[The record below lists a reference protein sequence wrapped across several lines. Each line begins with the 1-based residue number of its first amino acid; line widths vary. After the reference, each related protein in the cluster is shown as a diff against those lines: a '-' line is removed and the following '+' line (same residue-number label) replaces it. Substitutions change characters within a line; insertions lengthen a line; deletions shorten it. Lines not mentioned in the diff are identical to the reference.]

1 MVRPLR
7 AHTRALSSAVLAATM
22 VAGAAIPAAA
32 VHASHHR
39 AAVVRAA
46 AVAASPADHA
56 KVSDRVEAAQVK
68 AAAAQRKRA
77 QIRWHLA
84 HDAATRARH
93 ALLHPSVASANRG
106 ALRKSLNALR
116 KHSKGQLPFGASVA
130 VAWAYHELGRPYSYG
145 SAGPYAF
152 DCSGLTRYVWGKAGV
167 WLDHY
172 SGAQLNE
179 GKRIASSSAAR
190 PGDILEFAGMGHVA
204 LYVGDGWMIEAPHSG
219 LSVWR
224 VPVPWRSIIGITRP
238 QA

>member
-7 AHTRALSSAVLAATM
+7 APTRALSSAVLAATM

-32 VHASHHR
+32 VHTSHHR
-39 AAVVRAA
+39 AAAVRVPA
-46 AVAASPADHA
+46 ADHT
-56 KVSDRVEAAQVK
+56 KVSDRVEAAQLKAK
-68 AAAAQRKRA
+68 AAQHKRA
-77 QIRWHLA
+77 QIRWHLS
-84 HDAATRARH
+84 HDAAARARH
-93 ALLHPSVASANRG
+93 ALLHPSVASSNRG
-106 ALRKSLNALR
+106 ALRKSLKALR

-130 VAWAYHELGRPYSYG
+130 VAWAYHEIGRPYSYG

-152 DCSGLTRYVWGKAGV
+152 DCSGLTRYVWSKAGV

-179 GKRIASSSAAR
+179 GKRIANSSAAR

-224 VPVPWRSIIGITRP
+224 VPVPWQSIIGITRP